1 MIKIIKKQK
10 QLQVESDKDIIREFL
25 NFSKKTFI
33 FIGFFSLFV
42 NVLMLLPAIYMLA
55 VYDIVVPS
63 RSGSTLLFITVLV
76 IVLYIIMAL
85 LQIIRGKILI
95 RINNKIDGMLNER
108 VIDSMYRFALKHPT
122 KASIQPF
129 NDFQQIKNF
138 LTSQAIFAFF
148 DAPWIP
154 IYLFVLFLFHVYY
167 GALGLIIV
175 ISVLAITI
183 LNEKSTRKHL
193 DKSNEALI
201 KSNKF
206 LNNTIFNIEVIEALG
221 MRRRIYKKWFNIYK
235 DFLINHR
242 IANDKVTFWS
252 NTTKSFR
259 MLSQSMMLG
268 LGGLLAINLQISSGM
283 IVAGSIVLGRAL
295 APLDILIGTWK
306 VFSSARLSYK
316 RLNSLLA
323 EFGEEKSKIKL
334 PEPEGNVTLREV
346 VVVAPDSQKPIL
358 KNINMH
364 INAGETVAIV
374 GPSGAGKSSLVRTIL
389 GVWEPI
395 NGKVEIDGADIRQWD
410 REHLGNYI
418 GYLPQDIE
426 LFEGTIAEN
435 IARFEKAKDEDIIEA
450 AKISGAHEII
460 IKFPD
465 GYNTYIGPGG
475 MTLSGGQ
482 RQRVGL
488 ARALYKIP
496 KIIILDEPNSNLDD
510 AGERALFNAL
520 LELKRRKRTVI
531 VISHKIN
538 ILELADKIAVLRDGV
553 LQMYGPKE
561 KILPQLLGKRGN

>member
-1 MIKIIKKQK
+1 LIKIIKKPK
-10 QLQVESDKDIIREFL
+10 QPQGENDKDIIREFL
-25 NFSKKTFI
+25 TFSKKTFI
-33 FIGFFSLFV
+33 FVGFFSLFV
-42 NVLMLLPAIYMLA
+42 NILMLLPAIYMLA

-63 RSGSTLLFITVLV
+63 RSGSTLLFITILV

-95 RINNKIDGMLNER
+95 RINNKIDSMLNER

-167 GALGLIIV
+167 GALGLVIV
-175 ISVLAITI
+175 ISVLVITI

-221 MRRRIYKKWFNIYK
+221 MRRRIYKKWFNVYK

-334 PEPEGNVTLREV
+334 PEPEGHVTLKEV

-450 AKISGAHEII
+450 AKISGAHDVI
-460 IKFPD
+460 IKFPE

>member
-1 MIKIIKKQK
+1 MIKIIKKPK
-10 QLQVESDKDIIREFL
+10 QPQGEDDKDIIREFL

-33 FIGFFSLFV
+33 FVGFFSLFV
-42 NVLMLLPAIYMLA
+42 NILMLLPAIYMLA

-63 RSGSTLLFITVLV
+63 RSGSTLLFITILV

-95 RINNKIDGMLNER
+95 RINNKIDSMLNER

-167 GALGLIIV
+167 GALGLVIV
-175 ISVLAITI
+175 ISVLVITI

-221 MRRRIYKKWFNIYK
+221 MRRRIYKKWFNVYK

-334 PEPEGNVTLREV
+334 PEPEGHVTLKEV

-450 AKISGAHEII
+450 AKISGAHDVI

-475 MTLSGGQ
+475 ITLSGGQ

-538 ILELADKIAVLRDGV
+538 ILELADKIAVLKDGV